1 MCLTRLLANILLGT
15 KWNCSIAMN
24 ISEKK
29 EKALNAIKSA
39 FGTEADEYG
48 ATLFVSHHIEEIN
61 PEYWKKHLGTT
72 DPDPKSVLDILI
84 LNEDSDEEMLDF
96 TLPVEVT
103 DYVVSVTFGK
113 NDEVDE
119 ITMES

>member
-1 MCLTRLLANILLGT
+1 
-15 KWNCSIAMN
+15 MN